1 MGVEVPCRPHDA
13 AREVE
18 LDVID
23 AVFDL
28 LANGFHPTVG
38 TVDLQRMPRGQ
49 EMSARGGEEMAAGE
63 QPRADV
69 LSGVEGSLPS
79 DVHEVVGTGAAHS
92 GNPGFGKRG
101 RK

>member
-18 LDVID
+18 FDVID

-28 LANGFHPTVG
+28 LANGFHPTIG
-38 TVDLQRMPRGQ
+38 TVDLQCVPRGQ
-49 EMSARGGEEMAAGE
+49 EMSARGGEEMTAGE
-63 QPRADV
+63 RPGADM
-69 LSGVEGSLPS
+69 LSGGEGALPS

-92 GNPGFGKRG
+92 GNAGFG
-101 RK
+101 

>member
-23 AVFDL
+23 AVLDL
-28 LANGFHPTVG
+28 LANGLHPTIR
-38 TVDLQRMPRGQ
+38 TVDLQGVPRGQ
-49 EMSARGGEEMAAGE
+49 EMSARGGEEMTAGE
-63 QPRADV
+63 QPRPDM
-69 LSGVEGSLPS
+69 LSRVEGPLPS

-92 GNPGFGKRG
+92 GNAVFG
-101 RK
+101 

>member
-1 MGVEVPCRPHDA
+1 MGVEVPCRPPDA

-28 LANGFHPTVG
+28 LANGFHPTIGAVN
-38 TVDLQRMPRGQ
+38 LQGVPRGQ
-49 EMSARGGEEMAAGE
+49 EVSARGGEEMTAGE
-63 QPRADV
+63 EPRADI
-69 LSGVEGSLPS
+69 LSGVEGALPS

-92 GNPGFGKRG
+92 GNAGFG
-101 RK
+101 